1 MSTPDPESSSASRVG
16 EAEPGATRAREYDPR
31 ITVIQRE
38 LFDSRKSKA
47 RRYRELVVGQPG
59 LWALLRYE
67 AIITLCSGM
76 PGALGLLL
84 RSKLYPRLL
93 GRTGRNVTF
102 GVNVVLRHPQK
113 IRIGDNVVID
123 DGCCLDAKGTD
134 NEGITIGDG
143 VFVGRN
149 TILSCKNGDIV
160 IDARAN
166 IGFNVE
172 IFSASRVH
180 LGENTLVAAY
190 TYLVGGDHLYD
201 QLDRPVLDQGRTARG
216 IEVGDNV
223 WLGAHVVV
231 SDGSKVGRDAII
243 GAGAVVVGEVAA
255 FHIAAGVPAKTI
267 RDRRAGPKAKA

>member
-1 MSTPDPESSSASRVG
+1 MSTPDPESSSANRVG
-16 EAEPGATRAREYDPR
+16 DAEPGATRAREHDPR

-47 RRYRELVVGQPG
+47 LRYRELVVGQPG
-59 LWALLRYE
+59 LWALIRYE

-76 PGALGLLL
+76 PGAFGLLL
-84 RSKLYPRLL
+84 RSKLYPLLL

-102 GVNVVLRHPQK
+102 GVNVALRHPQK

-134 NEGITIGDG
+134 NKGITVGDG

-149 TILSCKNGDIV
+149 TILSCKNGDII

-180 LGENTLVAAY
+180 LGKNTLVAAY

-243 GAGAVVVGEVAA
+243 GAGAVVVGEVPP

-267 RDRRAGPKAKA
+267 RDRRAGPGAKA